1 MPGARRG
8 MTARYGTISLYA
20 AYDVGPRRYTIENA
34 TKPLGEDNVVLVEDA
49 DSASGPRV
57 LKTLRVDPAVP
68 DGKRVDQIIARS
80 PELVAYLRCDLKLTD
95 ARKQTGVGVL
105 CARYSGK

>member
-8 MTARYGTISLYA
+8 MTARYGPTSLYA

-34 TKPLGEDNVVLVEDA
+34 TRALGEDNVVLVEDA
-49 DSASGPRV
+49 DAPAGPRV

-68 DGKRVDQIIARS
+68 DGRRMDQFIARS
-80 PELVAYLRCDLKLTD
+80 PELVAYLRCDVKLD
-95 ARKQTGVGVL
+95 DVRKQMMIDVL
-105 CARYSGK
+105 CARYGK

>member
-20 AYDVGPRRYTIENA
+20 AYDVGPRRYTIANA

-68 DGKRVDQIIARS
+68 DGRRMDQFIARS
-80 PELVAYLRCDLKLTD
+80 PELVAYLRCDVKLD
-95 ARKQTGVGVL
+95 DVRKQMMIDVL
-105 CARYSGK
+105 CARYGK